1 MHWNHLGIKKEQLI
15 WNDIITF
22 NSIGNERKQW
32 YQLHGIGCNSCSS
45 SIGRAIDLEWYYLI
59 ACNWVLKVQ
68 MVSVTWNRMQLMEFI
83 NWGSCWSGMTLSLS
97 IQLRIKGNN
106 RMQFMM
112 DFLNN
117 WKSNLSGMILSFSI
131 QLGMAKGNNGINYME

>member
-1 MHWNHLGIKKEQLI
+1 
-15 WNDIITF
+15 
-22 NSIGNERKQW
+22 
-32 YQLHGIGCNSCSS
+32 
-45 SIGRAIDLEWYYLI
+45 
-59 ACNWVLKVQ
+59 
-68 MVSVTWNRMQLMEFI
+68 
-83 NWGSCWSGMTLSLS
+83 MTLSLS

>member
-1 MHWNHLGIKKEQLI
+1 M
-15 WNDIITF
+15 T
-22 NSIGNERKQW
+22 
-32 YQLHGIGCNSCSS
+32 
-45 SIGRAIDLEWYYLI
+45 
-59 ACNWVLKVQ
+59 
-68 MVSVTWNRMQLMEFI
+68 VSH
-83 NWGSCWSGMTLSLS
+83 S

-117 WKSNLSGMILSFSI
+117 WKSNLSEKILSFSI

>member
-45 SIGRAIDLEWYYLI
+45 SIWGAIDLEWYYLI

-83 NWGSCWSGMTLSLS
+83 NWGSYWSGMALSLS
-97 IQLRIKGNN
+97 IQLRIKGGCNSWTSSIGGAI
-106 RMQFMM
+106 
-112 DFLNN
+112 DLEWYYLIECN
-117 WKSNLSGMILSFSI
+117 WVSKEQI
-131 QLGMAKGNNGINYME
+131 NGVNYME